1 MYINT
6 FLCMYPIISICLY
19 MYKHMCMYNY
29 INKMW
34 FSCCGRARLRRAQ
47 CARIRA
53 MLAHWRECQT
63 KHVASCLPGTGA
75 GSS

>member
-1 MYINT
+1 
-6 FLCMYPIISICLY
+6 
-19 MYKHMCMYNY
+19 MCMYNY

-63 KHVASCLPGTGA
+63 KHFLSCLPGTGA